1 MRNRLFTESDIEQI
15 RSIIANNPTAS
26 RKVLAREVCSA
37 LQWYQLDGNPKQ
49 MGCVAAMLT
58 MHREGIITMPP
69 ARPVHK
75 NFKKTPKP
83 LRTERGAPRD
93 ELVEPVHRL
102 LPITLERV
110 TPGDTSKLWNEY
122 IDRYHY
128 LGFGVLKGAQLRYL
142 IHSSKGPVGAIGFAS
157 PAWKT
162 RDRDAWI
169 GWDQDTRTHNLH
181 YIVSNTRF
189 LILPWVKSKNLAS
202 KILSL
207 CAQQLPKDW
216 EERYGYRPVLLETFV
231 EQKRFTGTCY
241 KAANWI
247 RVGQTTGR
255 GKWEQKGENKVR
267 APLAIKDI
275 FIYPLQ
281 RNYKAVL
288 NQNSH
293 RPMTTP
299 LC

>member
-1 MRNRLFTESDIEQI
+1 MRNRLFTASDIERI
-15 RSIIANNPTAS
+15 RAIIADHPTAS
-26 RKVLAREVCSA
+26 RRALAREVCSA
-37 LQWYQLDGNPKQ
+37 LDWYQLDGKPKQ
-49 MGCVAAMLT
+49 MGCAAALLT

-69 ARPVHK
+69 AKPVQSG
-75 NFKKTPKP
+75 FKTATPV
-83 LRTERGAPRD
+83 RTDKAEPGD
-93 ELVEPVHRL
+93 ELAEPVNRL

-142 IHSSKGPVGAIGFAS
+142 IHSSRGPVGAIGFAS

-169 GWDQDTRTHNLH
+169 GWDHETRARNLH
-181 YIVSNTRF
+181 YIVNNTRF
-189 LILPWVKSKNLAS
+189 LILPWIQSKNLAS
-202 KILSL
+202 KILGL
-207 CAQQLPKDW
+207 CAKQLPPDW

-231 EQKRFTGTCY
+231 EQERFSGTCY

-255 GKWEQKGENKVR
+255 GKWEQKGDNKVR

-275 FIYPLQ
+275 FVYPLQ
-281 RNYKAVL
+281 RDYEAVL
-288 NQNSH
+288 KHGRQ
-293 RPMTTP
+293 P
-299 LC
+299 